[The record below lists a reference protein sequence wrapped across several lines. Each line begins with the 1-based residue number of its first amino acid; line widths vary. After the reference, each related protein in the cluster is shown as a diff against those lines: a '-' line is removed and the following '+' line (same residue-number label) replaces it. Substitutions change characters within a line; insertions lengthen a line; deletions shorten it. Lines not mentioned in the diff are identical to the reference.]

1 MSLGESRS
9 FRRSENLMMEWKLSK
24 LKRREKNK
32 QKMNITLMIWGQLQA
47 NPCVRQKSIQ
57 RIKAADFYKFYEN
70 IKHTDPRNTE
80 ATETST
86 NT

>member
-1 MSLGESRS
+1 
-9 FRRSENLMMEWKLSK
+9 
-24 LKRREKNK
+24 
-32 QKMNITLMIWGQLQA
+32 MIWGQLQA

-80 ATETST
+80 ATETTT